1 MSIQT
6 RLTLSFT
13 TLFGF
18 IVLGLAI
25 GSYILVRNDLFSDL
39 NTELQVAVD
48 GTAISAE
55 HEMNE
60 HSTVAPG
67 EADIQEV
74 LNARADA
81 ALPNTQVLIRQGSRQ
96 VAYKA
101 GAHAVMDLRSISSDS
116 LRSDAFESL
125 HVAFRQLPVPKFH
138 SQYEIYAAAPAAPIE
153 EKLRQF
159 ALLLALLLP
168 FGLAFAASAGYV
180 LARESLA
187 PLHGLGSTIEAVTS
201 SDLGV
206 RVAVPDNRDEISRIG
221 QQFNGL
227 LDRLQGAFDCQQS
240 FMADASHELRTPV
253 TVALAAAQVTIR
265 DSGRTQRE
273 SDEALLMVETQML
286 RMKKILE
293 DLLLLSQADAS
304 SLNLRTDD
312 LYLDDIVAEVTRAGE
327 ALARMKQQEL
337 VVLKLPEARIRGDSE
352 LLGRAVMVLLDNAI
366 KFTPNG
372 GRIQVG
378 ISRAGAYWVCH
389 VSDNGI
395 GIPENEQANVF
406 NRFFRARD
414 AECVKES
421 GGSGLGLAIA
431 KAVVDSHRG
440 SILLVESRPGFTR
453 FEIRLLS
460 VDGDPNQPASG
471 IRPSPSRSKRSL
483 APAENVSAAVVP
495 QSRSSYATV

>member
-13 TLFGF
+13 ALFGF

-25 GSYILVRNDLFSDL
+25 GSYIVLVRNDLFSDL

-81 ALPNTQVLIRQGSRQ
+81 ALPNTQILIRQGSRQ

-101 GAHAVMDLRSISSDS
+101 GAHATMDLRNISSDS
-116 LRSDAFESL
+116 LRSKTFKSL

-138 SQYEIYAAAPAAPIE
+138 SQYEIYAAAPTAPIE
-153 EKLRQF
+153 DNLRQF

-168 FGLAFAASAGYV
+168 FGLALAASAGYV

-201 SDLGV
+201 SDLSV

-227 LDRLQGAFDCQQS
+227 LDRLQAAFDCQQTS
-240 FMADASHELRTPV
+240 WQTPRTNCAPLSPWRSLQLR
-253 TVALAAAQVTIR
+253 
-265 DSGRTQRE
+265 
-273 SDEALLMVETQML
+273 
-286 RMKKILE
+286 
-293 DLLLLSQADAS
+293 
-304 SLNLRTDD
+304 
-312 LYLDDIVAEVTRAGE
+312 
-327 ALARMKQQEL
+327 
-337 VVLKLPEARIRGDSE
+337 
-352 LLGRAVMVLLDNAI
+352 
-366 KFTPNG
+366 
-372 GRIQVG
+372 
-378 ISRAGAYWVCH
+378 
-389 VSDNGI
+389 
-395 GIPENEQANVF
+395 
-406 NRFFRARD
+406 
-414 AECVKES
+414 
-421 GGSGLGLAIA
+421 
-431 KAVVDSHRG
+431 
-440 SILLVESRPGFTR
+440 
-453 FEIRLLS
+453 
-460 VDGDPNQPASG
+460 
-471 IRPSPSRSKRSL
+471 SRSATWAGHNTNLMKRCSW
-483 APAENVSAAVVP
+483 
-495 QSRSSYATV
+495 